1 MHFMTTFPKTL
12 TMALAGLALVACQHT
27 PIDQIPI
34 TEGSP
39 LSLEQTA
46 QWAQIDYANEL
57 RITLDQVSILEA
69 REVIWSSG
77 AIGCPRPDGFY
88 TQALVDGYLVVLAHG
103 AYRITYHAV
112 RGRVPFQCPEE
123 LREKPIEIKASIY

>member
-1 MHFMTTFPKTL
+1 MHFINTLTKTL
-12 TMALAGLALVACQHT
+12 IMALAGLLLVACQHT

-88 TQALVDGYLVVLAHG
+88 TQALVDGYLVVLGHG
-103 AYRITYHAV
+103 VDRITYHAV
-112 RGRVPFQCPEE
+112 RGKVPFLCPAE
-123 LREKPIEIKASIY
+123 LREKPIEIGTSIY